1 MIVNSI
7 YKKKGDMKDL
17 ENRRGLFI
25 TNNVSK
31 LYDKVKME
39 RNKEKLNRG
48 ISKHQCGGMTGKS
61 TVDHTMTL
69 NAVIDYNRYIGS
81 ETFIVFA
88 DAYKCF
94 DKLNLKDCIC
104 DISEIIGAED
114 AFELYNMNK
123 VGKATI
129 KTPIGLVENVEAN
142 NIVRQGTIPGPK
154 LCNVNTDK
162 INTIGRKCY
171 TYIGPRVRIETLTY
185 VDDIQN
191 GSSNTNEVKKSS
203 EEPMPF

>member
-88 DAYKCF
+88 DAYK
-94 DKLNLKDCIC
+94 
-104 DISEIIGAED
+104 
-114 AFELYNMNK
+114 
-123 VGKATI
+123 
-129 KTPIGLVENVEAN
+129 
-142 NIVRQGTIPGPK
+142 
-154 LCNVNTDK
+154 
-162 INTIGRKCY
+162 
-171 TYIGPRVRIETLTY
+171 
-185 VDDIQN
+185 
-191 GSSNTNEVKKSS
+191 
-203 EEPMPF
+203 